1 MKLLIVAAGA
11 ALVLTGCAS
20 APMVEQLEAKGF
32 HNAKM
37 GERGPCTRDIQA
49 DGYCQRFTSDQGG
62 GVAQGTLTGVY
73 ILRRD

>member
-1 MKLLIVAAGA
+1 MKLFILAAGA
-11 ALVLTGCAS
+11 AMALTACAS
-20 APMVEQLEAKGF
+20 APMVNQLEAKGF
-32 HNAKM
+32 HNAKL
-37 GERGPCTRDIQA
+37 GERGPCTRDGEF